1 MGKGNHMKKKKNKTS
16 VADLLLRVI
25 DKTPKSADE
34 IRRELKDRFG
44 HNVRPDDVRVN
55 LLYLLRRDKIKRK
68 KINKIYKYYI

>member
-1 MGKGNHMKKKKNKTS
+1 MKKKKNKTS